1 MKKVIF
7 LFAVLTGVFNNG
19 YSQIITIKNKLTDQP
34 VQGAVLIN
42 HNPWADVSSNKDG
55 QADITV
61 FKGAAQIEI
70 RSMGF
75 KSITVGYNEILSG
88 GNTLFL
94 TCGI

>member
-1 MKKVIF
+1 M
-7 LFAVLTGVFNNG
+7 
-19 YSQIITIKNKLTDQP
+19 
-34 VQGAVLIN
+34 QGAVLIN

-70 RSMGF
+70 RSMGLKASLLDIMKF
-75 KSITVGYNEILSG
+75 FPEEYSLSG
-88 GNTLFL
+88 